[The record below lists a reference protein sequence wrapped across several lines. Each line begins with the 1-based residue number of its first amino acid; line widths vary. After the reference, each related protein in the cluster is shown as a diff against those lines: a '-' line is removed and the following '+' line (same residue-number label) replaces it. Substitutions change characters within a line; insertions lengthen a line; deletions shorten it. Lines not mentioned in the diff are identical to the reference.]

1 MNSDPG
7 TGILGPQGP
16 AQIVLFKPKKK
27 KNHSPHFT
35 DQRKITQMS
44 MRRGL
49 FNKEELTRKMEYCAA
64 AGKNEEALYV
74 LTGKILEIHYS

>member
-16 AQIVLFKPKKK
+16 AQIVLLKLKK
-27 KNHSPHFT
+27 KNQSPHFT
-35 DQRKITQMS
+35 DQRKTTQMS

-49 FNKEELTRKMEYCAA
+49 FNKEELNRKMEYCAA

-74 LTGKILEIHYS
+74 LIGKILEIYYS